1 MLNDGTIGLRICPT
15 SMPNAFG
22 EMVRAT
28 DRLRQKLTA
37 AGVSDDQAERMK
49 PRAWVALCRRVA
61 PDEFRAFTRATDELD
76 ELMMARA
83 V

>member
-1 MLNDGTIGLRICPT
+1 MLSETIGLRMRPI
-15 SMPNAFG
+15 SVPNAFG

-28 DRLRQKLTA
+28 DRLRERLAA
-37 AGVSDDQAERMK
+37 AGVSDDRAERMR

-61 PDEFRAFTRATDELD
+61 PEEFRAFTRATDELD
-76 ELMMARA
+76 GLMMGRA